1 MAASNSDIN
10 SDINELMRFDY
21 NPSCFQKIKNSVSLN
36 TINARKVKLRLESFD
51 LPERLQNE
59 IAAVQNYVGILTNEN
74 KLKLVPYNK
83 LNSVKSEEF
92 YPYFCENEGK
102 MQEGKILSV
111 SFNRIIDGYD
121 SIACLYETDRLVV
134 YNIVNDKN
142 LIEHKSVSNLSSI
155 KFFRWHHL
163 PYFSKILIVHG
174 PYQTDLCLWNF
185 NKETYHKYHAQN
197 KILDVA
203 FSNCSFS
210 NLIAITTADKMIE
223 ILSLEFK
230 SLLKF
235 SEGPNQKI
243 IFLDRYNIFVC
254 GQQGEYS
261 HGFKAIRVIEIM
273 FVNI

>member
-36 TINARKVKLRLESFD
+36 TINAGKVKLRLESFD

-92 YPYFCENEGK
+92 YPYFCENERK

-111 SFNRIIDGYD
+111 SFNRIIDGYH

-142 LIEHKSVSNLSSI
+142 LIKHKSVSNLSSI

-174 PYQTDLCLWNF
+174 PYQTDLCLWNL
-185 NKETYHKYHAQN
+185 NKETYTKYHAQN

-203 FSNCSFS
+203 FSNCLS
-210 NLIAITTADKMIE
+210 NLMAITTADKMIE
-223 ILSLEFK
+223 IFDENCRPLFR
-230 SLLKF
+230 F
-235 SEGPNQKI
+235 SEVPNQKI
-243 IFLDRYNIFVC
+243 IFLESDNIFVC

-261 HGFKAIRVIEIM
+261 HGFKAIRVIEII